1 MREVC
6 HIQLGRERYGPVL
19 NLQRRLRQL
28 RANARIPDILLFV
41 EHEPVIT
48 LGRQAGDGHVLASD
62 RLLQRLHVEL
72 HRVERGGDV
81 TYHGPGQLVIYPILD
96 LREWGRDLHRY
107 VANLE
112 EVMLRVAA
120 RFGVEA
126 HRRPE
131 FPGVWIGL
139 QKLGFVGVHVQRW
152 VTMHGLALNVDLSPN
167 LFTVIVPCGLHGVEA
182 ISLADVCS
190 SPVKFE
196 QVAAAALKEWAE
208 VFDVRVSTVGRE
220 ELARWVR

>member
-1 MREVC
+1 MKELT
-6 HIQLGRERYGPVL
+6 HIRLGREPYAPVL
-19 NLQRRLRQL
+19 DLQRRLRRL
-28 RANARIPDILLFV
+28 RAQGGVPNLMLSV

-48 LGRQAGDGHVLASD
+48 LGRQGGEDHILASG
-62 RLLQRLHVEL
+62 RLLERLQVDL

-81 TYHGPGQLVIYPILD
+81 TYHGPGQLVMYPVLD

-112 EVMLRVAA
+112 EVMLRTAG

-152 VTMHGLALNVDLSPN
+152 ITMHGLALNVDLSPN
-167 LFTVIVPCGLHGVEA
+167 LFSVIVPCGLHGVEA
-182 ISLADVCS
+182 VSLSDVCS
-190 SPVKFE
+190 SSVSFGEAERVALEEWSKVFE
-196 QVAAAALKEWAE
+196 VQVN
-208 VFDVRVSTVGRE
+208 TVGKE